1 MFSSY
6 YYPFATS
13 SLQVRQNWHPK
24 TDGARLIMCL
34 ILLKDESLL
43 RNETLTR
50 LALEGDK
57 KAFWTLVA
65 KLFNGTNPELDE
77 LVGSAELLERYKA
90 LGLSPIHTGYEA
102 TAEKCEVEFKTY
114 RSAHTKA
121 QTNFVQSGMG
131 DDGRSIREH
140 VEEDEDYAVTI
151 FASGYHCLIECCN
164 CNIAGTFNGVFL

>member
-1 MFSSY
+1 M
-6 YYPFATS
+6 
-13 SLQVRQNWHPK
+13 
-24 TDGARLIMCL
+24 
-34 ILLKDESLL
+34 
-43 RNETLTR
+43 
-50 LALEGDK
+50 
-57 KAFWTLVA
+57 VA

-77 LVGSAELLERYKA
+77 LVGPAELLERYKA

-131 DDGRSIREH
+131 DDGKSIREH

-151 FASGYHCLIECCN
+151 LTSDFKSFVRHAPINEFFYNALISYDLLASVAVDMPAGAKSSSSQPGAPTSDLVKKSSRRSSSSAHDVDETFLKPASKDSLQDI
-164 CNIAGTFNGVFL
+164 IA